1 MKKQSK
7 FYLTNWLLALAL
19 GCHFASAQAEEIASP
34 NLLFICADQWRGQ
47 ALGFLGQ
54 EPVLTPNLDRLATE
68 SLVLTQAVSNFPVCS
83 PYRAMLMTGKYPHA
97 NGVLGNCNSTGT
109 KYGFELR
116 EKTRCWSDVLHDRG
130 YSLGYV
136 GKWHLEAPRE
146 PYVKSYN
153 NSEKFAWN
161 EWTPPA
167 RRHGFQFWYAYNT
180 FDRHL
185 TPEYWATD
193 TQRDQ
198 RVRVKQWSPE
208 HEADVA
214 IRFIRNEDGKHREAD
229 KPFGLVVSMNPP
241 HMPYRQVPAK
251 YVDQY
256 NDKSVEELLGSR
268 PDLLPKDDRW
278 GKYTRQNIKYQYAMM
293 TGVDEQIGR
302 ILKSLE
308 EIGARE
314 NTIVVFTSDHGDCLG
329 LHGIISKN
337 NHYEESMRIPL
348 IVRWPEK
355 IKPSTDDLL
364 ISVPDLY
371 PTLLELMGFSADV
384 PSNVEGTSYARLF
397 RGEKMQRPSSQLYMR
412 MSPGEPSRGSR
423 GIRTHRFTLMIERQQ
438 GEADRVILHDNKLD
452 PYQLKNM
459 AGERPGVV
467 AQLIKEELNPWLIL
481 IHDPWLKSNDP

>member
-1 MKKQSK
+1 MKKQ
-7 FYLTNWLLALAL
+7 FRIYLMTGLVALTF
-19 GCHFASAQAEEIASP
+19 GCNLISVQAEEIASP

-47 ALGFLGQ
+47 ALGFLGLEQ
-54 EPVLTPNLDRLATE
+54 VLTPNLDQLAAE

-83 PYRAMLMTGKYPHA
+83 PFRAMLMTGKYPHA
-97 NGVLGNCNSTGT
+97 NGVLGNCNTTGT

-116 EKTRCWSDVLHDRG
+116 KEDRCWSDVLHDRG

-136 GKWHLEAPRE
+136 GKWHLEAPRK
-146 PYVKSYN
+146 PHVKSYN
-153 NSEKFAWN
+153 NTENFAWN

-167 RRHGFQFWYAYNT
+167 RRHGFDFWYAYNT

-198 RVRVKQWSPE
+198 RVRIEQWSPE

-214 IRFIRNEDGKHREAD
+214 IRFLHNEDGKHREMD
-229 KPFGLVVSMNPP
+229 KPFSLVVSMNPP
-241 HMPYRQVPAK
+241 HMPYQLVPAK
-251 YVDQY
+251 YVEQY
-256 NDKSVEELLGSR
+256 KDKSVQELLGGR
-268 PDLLPKDDRW
+268 PDLLPQDDRW

-302 ILKSLE
+302 ILKTLD

-329 LHGIISKN
+329 LHGMISKN

-348 IVRWPEK
+348 IVRWPMK
-355 IKPSTDDLL
+355 IKPRRDDLL
-364 ISVPDLY
+364 ASVPDLY
-371 PTLLELMGFSADV
+371 PTLLELMGFSTDV

-397 RGEKMQRPSSQLYMR
+397 RGEKMERPTSQLYMKI
-412 MSPGEPSRGSR
+412 SPSEPSLGSR
-423 GIRTHRFTLMIERQQ
+423 GIRTHRFTLMIERQP
-438 GEADRVILHDNKLD
+438 GEEERLILHDNKLD
-452 PYQLKNM
+452 PYQIKNL
-459 AGERPGVV
+459 AEDRPGVV
-467 AQLIKEELNPWLIL
+467 AQLISDELNPWLNRL
-481 IHDPWLKSNDP
+481 RDPWFKLNDQ